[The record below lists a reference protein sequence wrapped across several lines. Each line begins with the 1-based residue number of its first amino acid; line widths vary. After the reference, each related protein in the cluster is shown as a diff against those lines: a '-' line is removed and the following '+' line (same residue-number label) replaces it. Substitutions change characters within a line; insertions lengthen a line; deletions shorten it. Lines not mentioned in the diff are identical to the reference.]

1 MTHCLE
7 VNLRTSNHWHKGFLD
22 LLFCQGSAI
31 SNFAV
36 RGKQLMLARQS
47 AITLHNLSLLANMVS
62 GLSTYILR
70 FGSGLVVICKKAG
83 IVGNRGSLVFE
94 IHTS

>member
-1 MTHCLE
+1 MA
-7 VNLRTSNHWHKGFLD
+7 KGFLD

-36 RGKQLMLARQS
+36 RPRGKQLMLARQS

-70 FGSGLVVICKKAG
+70 FGSGLVVLCKKAG
-83 IVGNRGSLVFE
+83 IVGNRGSLVLRF
-94 IHTS
+94 ILAKLQ